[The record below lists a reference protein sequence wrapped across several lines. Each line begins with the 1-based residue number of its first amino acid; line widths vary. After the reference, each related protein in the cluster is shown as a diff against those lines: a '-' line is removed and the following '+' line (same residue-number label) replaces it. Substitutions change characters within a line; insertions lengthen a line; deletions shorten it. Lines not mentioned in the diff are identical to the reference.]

1 MPRPLN
7 RVYRPKPPNLTG
19 LVEALA
25 AVGLLTAAAGY
36 FFGALYPFELLAH
49 FRLQSIV
56 TAFLTGVVLLFV
68 RRRIFGLICLASA
81 LLLAVTISP
90 YFYPPARLAPAGQLK
105 LLSYNVNTANQN
117 FAEVL
122 KYVGDQQADV
132 VFLMEVSHEWVDQLK
147 PLQEAY
153 PHRMIEPREDNFGLA
168 VFSKHPFAQEE
179 TFRFGVFDIPAA
191 SFQIVVGGTTFHLVG
206 AHPLPPI
213 NGQNFRERNSEL
225 LRLGRQLAKAAPAP
239 AIFMGDFNLTP
250 FSPVYRELLAVSGL
264 RDSSLGLGLRPT
276 WISHNPLFAIPIDH
290 ILISEN
296 LAVAERKIGPS
307 LGSDHNPLILSVA
320 LRQ

>member
-1 MPRPLN
+1 M
-7 RVYRPKPPNLTG
+7 
-19 LVEALA
+19 A
-25 AVGLLTAAAGY
+25 AVCLLTAALGY
-36 FFGALYPFELLAH
+36 FLGKFYPLELLAH

-56 TAFLTGVVLLFV
+56 VTFLTGVVLLFI
-68 RRRIFGLICLASA
+68 RKRALGLICFAGA
-81 LLLAVTISP
+81 LLLAITVSP
-90 YFYPPARLAPAGQLK
+90 YFYPPARLAPPGQLK
-105 LLSYNVNTANQN
+105 LLSFNVNTANQN

-147 PLQEAY
+147 PLQEIY
-153 PHRMIEPREDNFGLA
+153 PHRIIEPREDNFGLA
-168 VFSKHPFAQEE
+168 VFSKHPFSKEE
-179 TFRFGVFDIPAA
+179 IFYFGIFDVPAA
-191 SFQIVVGGTTFHLVG
+191 SFQITLEGTTFHLIG

-225 LRLGRQLAKAAPAP
+225 LRLGRLLAKAAPDP
-239 AIFMGDFNLTP
+239 AILMGDFNLTP
-250 FSPVYRELLAVSGL
+250 FSPVFHELLAVSGL

-296 LAVAERKIGPS
+296 LAVTEREIGPS
-307 LGSDHNPLILSVA
+307 LGSDHNALILSVS
-320 LRQ
+320 LRK